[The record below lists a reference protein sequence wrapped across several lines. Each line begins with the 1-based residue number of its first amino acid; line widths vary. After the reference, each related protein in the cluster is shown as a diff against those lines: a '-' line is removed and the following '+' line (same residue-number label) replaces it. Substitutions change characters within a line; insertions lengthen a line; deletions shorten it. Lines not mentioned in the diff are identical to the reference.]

1 MKRKDNIVLL
11 CNDLL
16 IVLKKYT
23 DTLDAYFRCESM
35 KDNHNF
41 LYKEYLFLM
50 EDINKISRKYV
61 K

>member
-41 LYKEYLFLM
+41 LY
-50 EDINKISRKYV
+50 N
-61 K
+61 